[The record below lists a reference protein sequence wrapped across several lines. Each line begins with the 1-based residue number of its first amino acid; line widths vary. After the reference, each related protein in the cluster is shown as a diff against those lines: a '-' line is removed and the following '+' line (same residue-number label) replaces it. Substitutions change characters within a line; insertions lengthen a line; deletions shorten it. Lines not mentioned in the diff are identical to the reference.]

1 MVCTKS
7 CKYNIRSDEY
17 PSFFILI
24 LQGMRRCSNLVH
36 YLQAL
41 LNVNCEVIVAVS
53 SRVALPIT
61 CPDFAGI
68 LLDLVKCWPVP
79 ISNY

>member
-1 MVCTKS
+1 MFKPRTL
-7 CKYNIRSDEY
+7 
-17 PSFFILI
+17 PP
-24 LQGMRRCSNLVH
+24 GP
-36 YLQAL
+36 
-41 LNVNCEVIVAVS
+41 LNVKCEVIVAVS